1 MNRMRLLLVLALG
14 LGADGCVRFHFDP
27 GGGGSEPA
35 ATEAERAADPD
46 PLRRAVW
53 AKDPDRVA
61 RAAAAQDPDTCGDD
75 DRSPLGIASLL
86 GEPALVEALL
96 AAGANPDLAC
106 DSGTSPIQEVMN
118 PVVESRLSSTG
129 SEDGITVET
138 AALPDLDREPGSPLD
153 IEERLRCLDSLFE
166 AGADPNGEENDDTP
180 PILTAIFAGEPRF
193 VRALLRA
200 GADPGRIGVVGR
212 MAARAIGN
220 GDLLALAD
228 RGIPNPK

>member
-1 MNRMRLLLVLALG
+1 MRLLLALALS

-61 RAAAAQDPDTCGDD
+61 RAAAARDPDICGDD
-75 DRSPLGIASLL
+75 NRSPLGIASLL

-138 AALPDLDREPGSPLD
+138 AALPDLGREPGSPRDL
-153 IEERLRCLDSLFE
+153 EERLRCLDSLFE
-166 AGADPNGEENDDTP
+166 AGADPNGEENDDIP

>member
-1 MNRMRLLLVLALG
+1 MRLLLALALS

-61 RAAAAQDPDTCGDD
+61 RAAAARDPDICGDD
-75 DRSPLGIASLL
+75 NRSPLGIASLL

-118 PVVESRLSSTG
+118 PVVESCLSSTG

-138 AALPDLDREPGSPLD
+138 AALPDLGREPGSPRDL
-153 IEERLRCLDSLFE
+153 EERLRCLDSLFE
-166 AGADPNGEENDDTP
+166 AGADPNGEENDDIP

-200 GADPGRIGVVGR
+200 GADPGRISVVGR

>member
-1 MNRMRLLLVLALG
+1 MRLLVLFSLALG
-14 LGADGCVRFHFDP
+14 SDGCVRFHFDP
-27 GGGGSEPA
+27 GSGGSEPA
-35 ATEAERAADPD
+35 LTDAEQAADPD

-86 GEPALVEALL
+86 GEPALVDALL
-96 AAGANPDLAC
+96 AAGASPDHAC
-106 DSGTSPIQEVMN
+106 GSAVSPIQEVMN
-118 PVVESRLSSTG
+118 PVVESNLSSTE
-129 SEDGITVET
+129 SEGEGGLTVET
-138 AALPDLDREPGSPLD
+138 TATPGLDREPGSPRD

-166 AGADPNGEENDDTP
+166 AGANPDGAENEKTP
-180 PILTAIFAGEPRF
+180 PILTAVFTGEPRF
-193 VRALLRA
+193 VRALLEA
-200 GADPGRIGVVGR
+200 GADPGRVSIVGR
-212 MAARAIGN
+212 MAARASGN

>member
-1 MNRMRLLLVLALG
+1 MRLLLALALS

-61 RAAAAQDPDTCGDD
+61 RAAAARDPDICGDD
-75 DRSPLGIASLL
+75 NRSPLGIASLL

-106 DSGTSPIQEVMN
+106 DSGRSPIQEVMN

-138 AALPDLDREPGSPLD
+138 AALPDLGREPGSPRDL
-153 IEERLRCLDSLFE
+153 EERLRCLDSLFE
-166 AGADPNGEENDDTP
+166 AGADPNGEENDDIP

-200 GADPGRIGVVGR
+200 GADPGRISVVGR

>member
-1 MNRMRLLLVLALG
+1 MRLLLALALS

-61 RAAAAQDPDTCGDD
+61 RAAAARDPDICGDD
-75 DRSPLGIASLL
+75 NRSPLGIASLL

-96 AAGANPDLAC
+96 AGGANPDLAC

-129 SEDGITVET
+129 SEDGIIVET
-138 AALPDLDREPGSPLD
+138 AALPDLGREPGSPRD

-166 AGADPNGEENDDTP
+166 AGADPNGEENDDIP

-200 GADPGRIGVVGR
+200 GADPGRISVVGR